1 MLREDSTKK
10 CKLFLASYSIKEK
23 QLRELIEQKK
33 PINAIA
39 AVMKKSRQS
48 IKQKMD
54 RLNLE
59 EVGRGIQNPSSSRIN
74 VPGDLQCV
82 NIDIKKKQMKTE
94 VVEQTV
100 SEK

>member
-39 AVMKKSRQS
+39 AAMKKSRQT

-54 RLNLE
+54 RLNLK
-59 EVGRGIQNPSSSRIN
+59 EVGR
-74 VPGDLQCV
+74 
-82 NIDIKKKQMKTE
+82 
-94 VVEQTV
+94 
-100 SEK
+100 